1 VHVLGEV
8 PHGARAL
15 HLSFLS
21 FDHSTW
27 QRFQISQF
35 HAESAAPNMGAW
47 ETCRKEAKEN
57 EMNMMSTLSFKCFN
71 VDLLNMLNIRNRS
84 IDGLICLMQA
94 HSLACASRVRAVDC
108 GAERLRQVRRG
119 NCS

>member
-1 VHVLGEV
+1 MHVLGEV

-57 EMNMMSTLSFKCFN
+57 EMN
-71 VDLLNMLNIRNRS
+71 S
-84 IDGLICLMQA
+84 ISCLEHVMPPLKLPRPPPRLMGKLIWCMCLAKYLME
-94 HSLACASRVRAVDC
+94 LGPCI
-108 GAERLRQVRRG
+108 
-119 NCS
+119 